1 MYDGGGMLFGGGM
14 WVFWI
19 LVIVA
24 IIFGIKVAVG
34 GNERNDN
41 HAEESPLEILKKRYA
56 HGEIDEEEFSR
67 RRKDLE
73 GHS

>member
-1 MYDGGGMLFGGGM
+1 M
-14 WVFWI
+14 
-19 LVIVA
+19 IVA
-24 IIFGIKVAVG
+24 IIFGIKVAVS
-34 GNERNDN
+34 GNETKEN

-56 HGEIDEEEFSR
+56 RGEIDEEEFSR